1 MTDGSGGESGDLW
14 AEQERERRLAALRT
28 LAGAQQAVG
37 NATQSATDTAMG
49 APPVESLAPPTTLK
63 ARGRRRV
70 VVGVA
75 CALLAMAVVAGG
87 LVATGALGGSRTA
100 QKKSAAKTILVDLLA
115 AMGCPQAMAWSPDGK
130 TLAVLGTGSCPGGT
144 TQFSDPAGKL
154 ALVDAAT
161 GRIIRTIKLDPLV
174 LPLAIPASVS
184 SNPNNELEAG
194 YGEMIWSPD
203 GKEIAITFGAGTAYQ
218 QFDQDHN
225 LVASGVH
232 TINSGLA
239 LVDVGAQTARV
250 LMFASEKAA
259 ERLQGQQLR
268 WDVTAGMVAGE
279 NVPQGLAYRWNGDG
293 SLTATQPLSATPGT
307 PQVGP
312 AGNAD
317 GGAAFT
323 MWRTGGLALNAPCPN
338 VPPYNMP
345 KPPVQFA
352 PYFALG
358 LYTTAWS
365 PDGRYVQFGVNAN
378 GKLAQAVGQMP
389 PVDPQEGAG
398 CGGGDPQYL
407 PKTLMPLHD
416 AVLAQVAATM
426 NINNSYV
433 QLAWSADGTLLA
445 AGEHKTLNTVE
456 RVDVRDC
463 ASGKVVATLQGQ
475 LLGTI
480 TEFGG
485 EHDVDHVAWSPKGTT
500 LAVLVQNAQRLVL
513 WRM

>member
-1 MTDGSGGESGDLW
+1 
-14 AEQERERRLAALRT
+14 
-28 LAGAQQAVG
+28 
-37 NATQSATDTAMG
+37 
-49 APPVESLAPPTTLK
+49 
-63 ARGRRRV
+63 
-70 VVGVA
+70 
-75 CALLAMAVVAGG
+75 
-87 LVATGALGGSRTA
+87 
-100 QKKSAAKTILVDLLA
+100 
-115 AMGCPQAMAWSPDGK
+115 
-130 TLAVLGTGSCPGGT
+130 
-144 TQFSDPAGKL
+144 
-154 ALVDAAT
+154 
-161 GRIIRTIKLDPLV
+161 

-184 SNPNNELEAG
+184 SNLNNVLEAD

-203 GKEIAITFGAGTAYQ
+203 GKEIALTFGAGTAYQ
-218 QFDQDHN
+218 QFDKDHN

-239 LVDVGAQTARV
+239 LVDAGGTTARV
-250 LMFASEKAA
+250 LMFPSEKAA
-259 ERLQGQQLR
+259 ERFQGQPLR
-268 WDVTAGMVAGE
+268 WDVTVGTVAAA
-279 NVPQGLAYRWNGDG
+279 NVPQGLAYRWNSDG
-293 SLTATQPLSATPGT
+293 TLTATQPLGATASGATGGSVGNTDSGT
-307 PQVGP
+307 
-312 AGNAD
+312 
-317 GGAAFT
+317 AFT
-323 MWRTGGLALNAPCPN
+323 MWRTGGLALNAPCPD

-365 PDGRYVQFGVNAN
+365 PDGRYVQFGVNAY

-389 PVDPQEGAG
+389 PVDPQEGGG
-398 CGGGDPQYL
+398 CGGGDPRYL
-407 PKTLMPLHD
+407 PKTLMPLRG
-416 AVLAQVAATM
+416 AALAQVAATM
-426 NINNSYV
+426 NMNNSNV

-475 LLGTI
+475 VLGTV